1 MGLGC
6 HAAAVGPL
14 GALVVA
20 AAVASLPS
28 SALWANSDA
37 VQGEDRFDVVA
48 IDAGHG
54 GEDRGARGGRGMIEK
69 ELVLDVARRL
79 ARHLEAAGI
88 EVVLTRDADVFI
100 PLEHRS
106 AKANDAR
113 SDLFL
118 SIHANAVEEPGPR
131 GFEIFFLSLDASDE
145 TAERVA
151 ARENRAFRATSAPM
165 RTADPLVAVLGDMAV
180 SEYMQESDA
189 FAKLANDRLLS
200 VLPGMSRGVK
210 QAPFIVLMGVQMPSA
225 LVEIGFLSNPEEERA
240 LGRARRRD
248 RVAGALAQAVLAF
261 GKRYDALHGVRVRWN
276 AAQRSD

>member
-1 MGLGC
+1 LGW
-6 HAAAVGPL
+6 HAAAVGSL
-14 GALVVA
+14 AVV

-28 SALWANSDA
+28 SVVWADSDA
-37 VQGEDRFDVVA
+37 ERSANRFDVVT

-54 GEDRGARGGRGMIEK
+54 GEDRGARGGRGLVEK
-69 ELVLDVARRL
+69 ELVLDVALRL

-106 AKANDAR
+106 ATANDAR

-151 ARENRAFRATSAPM
+151 ARENRAFGSVSVPVRS
-165 RTADPLVAVLGDMAV
+165 RDPLVAVLGDMAV

-189 FAKLANDRLLS
+189 FAKLANERLLAA
-200 VLPGMSRGVK
+200 LPGRSRGVK

-225 LVEIGFLSNPEEERA
+225 LVEIGFLSNPEEERE

-248 RVAGALAQAVLAF
+248 QVAEALARAVLAF